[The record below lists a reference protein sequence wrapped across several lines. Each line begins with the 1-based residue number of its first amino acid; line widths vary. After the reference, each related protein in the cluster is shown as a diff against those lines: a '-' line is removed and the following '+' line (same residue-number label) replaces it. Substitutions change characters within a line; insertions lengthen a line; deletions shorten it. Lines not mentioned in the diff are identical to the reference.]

1 MLRVTR
7 EMNTEIPVDLRIG
20 VWQYTGPGETK
31 SNHVGDDKSGAS
43 HVKPQRIPQGPDR
56 ET

>member
-20 VWQYTGPGETK
+20 VWQYTGPAATK

-43 HVKPQRIPQGPDR
+43 RVKPQRIPQGPDR